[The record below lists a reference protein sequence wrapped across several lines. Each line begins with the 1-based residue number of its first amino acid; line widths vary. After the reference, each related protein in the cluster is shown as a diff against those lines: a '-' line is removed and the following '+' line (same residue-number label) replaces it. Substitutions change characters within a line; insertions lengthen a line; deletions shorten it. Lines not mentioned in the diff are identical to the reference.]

1 MSFQIE
7 IDAFLKA
14 NPDTENVDVLI
25 ADINGMFRGK
35 QLPVSALPKIAG
47 NGVYFPLCTPFL
59 TVNGASAEAT
69 YDEYGSD
76 PDRLC
81 KPIAESLKPVPW
93 AARPTAQLML
103 SMETLEGEPTFADPR
118 TVLSNVLD
126 RYTADKLTPVVAL
139 EFEFFLFE
147 AGSMPPKPLAPP
159 NGMPSGTDANC
170 FNMEIFSDFAP
181 LLQEIEEGCRAQGL
195 SVAGLVCEY
204 GNGQFEVNIDHS
216 SNVMKQCDDAVMLKR
231 VVRGVAQKHGL
242 LASFMAKPVNDEVGS
257 GLHAHVSLLDGA
269 GTNIFSAGGGE
280 DRLKHAAGGM
290 LATMREATALFAPN
304 ANSFRRF
311 DEEWFAPVV
320 PCWGENNRRLAIRL
334 PLAERV
340 NRRFEHRVAGAD
352 ASPHLVVATILA
364 GAHYGLTGKIDPG
377 PAMSE
382 FEIPNFSNVLPAR
395 WKIALEELKAGSV
408 LKSYLGDEFM
418 ALYLQVRESEEE
430 AFHRVVG
437 TADFD
442 QYLRIL

>member
-1 MSFQIE
+1 MSFQTE

-14 NPDTENVDVLI
+14 YPDTEIVDVLI
-25 ADINGMFRGK
+25 ADINGLFRGK
-35 QLPVSALPKIAG
+35 QLPVSALSKIAS
-47 NGVYFPLCTPFL
+47 NGVYFPICTPFL
-59 TVNGASAEAT
+59 TLNGANAEAT
-69 YDEYGSD
+69 YAEYGSD

-81 KPIAESLKPVPW
+81 KPVPGSLKPVPW
-93 AARPTAQLML
+93 AKRSTAQLML
-103 SMETLEGEPTFADPR
+103 SMETLEGEPIFADPR
-118 TVLSNVLD
+118 AVLSRVLS
-126 RYTADKLTPVVAL
+126 RFEVDKVTPVIAL

-181 LLQEIEEGCRAQGL
+181 LLQEIEEGCKAQGL
-195 SVAGLVCEY
+195 SIAGLVCEY

-216 SNVMKQCDDAVMLKR
+216 PNVMKQCDDAVMLKR

-257 GLHAHVSLLDGA
+257 GLHAHVSLLDDDGI
-269 GTNIFSAGGGE
+269 NIFSAEHGE
-280 DRLKHAAGGM
+280 ERLKHAVGGM
-290 LATMREATALFAPN
+290 LETMREATALFAPN

-352 ASPHLVVATILA
+352 ASPHLVVAAILA
-364 GAHYGLTGKIDPG
+364 GAHHGLTVEIDPG
-377 PAMSE
+377 QALGE
-382 FEIPNFSNVLPAR
+382 FDIPNFTNILPER
-395 WKIALEELKAGSV
+395 WKIALEELKSGSV
-408 LKSYLGDEFM
+408 MKNYLGDEFV

-442 QYLRIL
+442 QYLRVL